1 MTSAASARLMT
12 TDELLAM
19 PDDGVERWLV
29 NGELREQPMTK
40 RNRLHSR
47 ILARVCQLL
56 CTWLDSQPRPHGEV
70 VAGEAGFRLKRN
82 PDTTCGI
89 DVAYVSPEVIAAQHA
104 NARIIEGPP
113 ILAIEI
119 LSPSE
124 KLENIDEKIDL
135 YRSTGV
141 KLIWVIDIHDETVL
155 VYRPEQKKPRFFDID
170 QVIEGEPYLPGLRAP
185 VARIFE

>member
-19 PDDGVERWLV
+19 PDDGIDRWLV
-29 NGELREQPMTK
+29 DGELREQPMTK

-47 ILARVCQLL
+47 ILARICQLL
-56 CTWLDSQPRPHGEV
+56 YTWSDSQPPPRGEV

-89 DVAYVSPEVIAAQHA
+89 DVAYVSAELIKAQAA
-104 NARIIEGPP
+104 NARIIEGAPV
-113 ILAIEI
+113 LAVEI

-124 KLENIDEKIDL
+124 KLENIDES
-135 YRSTGV
+135 STC
-141 KLIWVIDIHDETVL
+141 TV
-155 VYRPEQKKPRFFDID
+155 PP
-170 QVIEGEPYLPGLRAP
+170 ASS
-185 VARIFE
+185 